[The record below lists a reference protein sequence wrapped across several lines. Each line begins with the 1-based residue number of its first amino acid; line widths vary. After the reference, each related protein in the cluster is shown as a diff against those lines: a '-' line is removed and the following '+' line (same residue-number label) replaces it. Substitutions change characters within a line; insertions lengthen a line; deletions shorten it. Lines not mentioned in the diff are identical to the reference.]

1 MLQYMSKASAKR
13 GLFQIT
19 STTSTRSFIVGRLKP
34 FAQKKPVE
42 PDREKR
48 ALRSKSIVEFVR
60 NAINSEEPSFKLGAR
75 SIYFP
80 AATICLL
87 RPNAKH
93 TPYQAKFIVPK
104 SFNKL
109 DLRDYLWNIYHLRVL
124 NITSTLSPATFTR
137 SLPAPYRTRFRSP
150 QVKKMTVDLI
160 DPFVWPAETKD
171 FKEEKE
177 LGEELEQYRSEK
189 EAHLKGSDREKPST
203 AFDGII
209 DPEPRS
215 MNFISKRV
223 KKQLRNV
230 KRRDIAHRKLLDAG
244 KFIEQYI
251 PLQ

>member
-1 MLQYMSKASAKR
+1 MFPGLPKTTTRY
-13 GLFQIT
+13 GLFQIG
-19 STTSTRSFIVGRLKP
+19 STISTRSYIVGRLKP

-42 PDREKR
+42 QDREKR
-48 ALRSKSIVEFVR
+48 ASRSKKIVEFVR
-60 NAINSEEPSFKLGAR
+60 NAINNEEPSFKQGAKP
-75 SIYFP
+75 IYFP
-80 AATICLL
+80 GATICLL

-124 NITSTLSPATFTR
+124 NITSTLSPASFTR

-160 DPFVWPAETKD
+160 DPFVWPAETED
-171 FKEEKE
+171 FREEKE
-177 LGEELEQYRSEK
+177 LGEEMEKYRTEK
-189 EAHLKGSDREKPST
+189 EANLKGANKEKPST
-203 AFDGII
+203 AFGGII

-223 KKQLRNV
+223 KKQMRNI

-244 KFIEQYI
+244 KFIEQYV